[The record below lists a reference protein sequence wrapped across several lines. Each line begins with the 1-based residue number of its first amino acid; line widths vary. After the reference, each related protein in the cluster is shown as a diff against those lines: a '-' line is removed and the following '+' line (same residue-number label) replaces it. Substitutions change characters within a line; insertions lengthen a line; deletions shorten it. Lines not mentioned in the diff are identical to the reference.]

1 MNRPRWI
8 TPACACALLL
18 SSCSTNSSEAEGAQQ
33 DEDAPELS
41 VVTSIDVYA
50 DLVTAIGEN
59 TLDVEPLVTSTGT
72 DPHSYEAT
80 PQDRLKVQGADVI
93 VANGAGYDS
102 FITLLASAAEKDEAV
117 YQLAEDVD
125 DHDHADDDEHDDDHD
140 HDHDY
145 EAEYQNE
152 HLWYDLGRMEEFV
165 LDFGDHLAELAPQN
179 SELYTANA
187 QDLAEELAALDE
199 RNRGLDG
206 AGRSYLATE
215 GVSGY
220 LLDDAGLENVTES
233 EFLSAVE
240 HGDDVSPR
248 LYSRALDQTRNID
261 LLSYNGQTETQQ
273 SARVRSAAED
283 AGATVL
289 EFTETIPEGSSG
301 YLEWM
306 EANVDALETALAEL
320 R

>member
-1 MNRPRWI
+1 
-8 TPACACALLL
+8 
-18 SSCSTNSSEAEGAQQ
+18 
-33 DEDAPELS
+33 
-41 VVTSIDVYA
+41 
-50 DLVTAIGEN
+50 
-59 TLDVEPLVTSTGT
+59 
-72 DPHSYEAT
+72 
-80 PQDRLKVQGADVI
+80 
-93 VANGAGYDS
+93 
-102 FITLLASAAEKDEAV
+102 
-117 YQLAEDVD
+117 
-125 DHDHADDDEHDDDHD
+125 
-140 HDHDY
+140 
-145 EAEYQNE
+145 
-152 HLWYDLGRMEEFV
+152 MEEFV